1 MPFDSYKS
9 KYGAS
14 GGASGTTRKK
24 YTADDIRGMLSGR
37 TYGPQSEEEYRKQKE
52 RKRTYTAEDIRTML
66 GGNAERERKKSA
78 YESYVSRVNSAFEKY
93 NRTALIQSA
102 EKTPTYRAPGMFQS
116 IMDEV
121 ESARKGYES
130 AKEYGRYLSTDE
142 EIADFNKRLGQA
154 NTTLDEIY
162 KAASQAADY
171 YKQFKDSS
179 DFDDYMRLS
188 AMDERSLEAE
198 REKTRKEL
206 NSYGYSILGRQGTA
220 LVDAISGEKK
230 GEKAP
235 ILGGRGAALV
245 DAISGEK
252 KQPKSELESRYA
264 RINSIYNGKIATEML
279 KTAQSDTER
288 DKYVKAAQEAFKK
301 NPSATISPT
310 TMRAEGSDY
319 GKIMLGMATLPKG
332 RKYGAATGQQM
343 TEDEKNTF
351 LYYAGKDGEDA
362 AMRYYHAIEEG
373 QNYKACLLYT
383 SDAADE

>member
-1 MPFDSYKS
+1 MAFDSYKS

-14 GGASGTTRKK
+14 GATRKK

-162 KAASQAADY
+162 KAASQAVDY

-188 AMDERSLEAE
+188 AIDERSLEVE
-198 REKTRKEL
+198 REKTRK
-206 NSYGYSILGRQGTA
+206 
-220 LVDAISGEKK
+220 
-230 GEKAP
+230 
-235 ILGGRGAALV
+235 
-245 DAISGEK
+245 
-252 KQPKSELESRYA
+252 
-264 RINSIYNGKIATEML
+264 
-279 KTAQSDTER
+279 
-288 DKYVKAAQEAFKK
+288 
-301 NPSATISPT
+301 
-310 TMRAEGSDY
+310 
-319 GKIMLGMATLPKG
+319 
-332 RKYGAATGQQM
+332 
-343 TEDEKNTF
+343 
-351 LYYAGKDGEDA
+351 
-362 AMRYYHAIEEG
+362 
-373 QNYKACLLYT
+373 
-383 SDAADE
+383 